1 MTGDLTRSNSLADL
15 AARIRAEREAV
26 TTSLRHS
33 VEREVVS
40 AALQRRNG
48 QLDGKQEG

>member
-15 AARIRAEREAV
+15 AARLRAEREAV
-26 TTSLRHS
+26 ATSMKHS
-33 VEREVVS
+33 LEREVAS
-40 AALQRRNG
+40 AALQCRNG